1 MRAFAKLVAYASK
14 ASVGKWWK
22 RQKGKN
28 LKKAEWLKRGAF
40 DQKIQLDKG
49 FKFLNWCVVMEMFG
63 WHLMGLI

>member
-28 LKKAEWLKRGAF
+28 LKKGRVIKERGF
-40 DQKIQLDKG
+40 RPKNPIGQGI
-49 FKFLNWCVVMEMFG
+49 
-63 WHLMGLI
+63 

>member
-40 DQKIQLDKG
+40 DQKNPIGQG
-49 FKFLNWCVVMEMFG
+49 
-63 WHLMGLI
+63 I